1 MLFIGTFLSST
12 ELVDSET
19 DAACRP
25 ATRLAKHEA
34 TSNAEVD
41 SSQSKTFAFPIHST
55 RDIRNRV
62 ELVKMKILYVP

>member
-1 MLFIGTFLSST
+1 MLLIETFFTST
-12 ELVDSET
+12 EIVDSEA
-19 DAACRP
+19 DAACRQT
-25 ATRLAKHEA
+25 TRFAKHEA